1 MTTRQYLSQI
11 EKYDNL
17 IHNKIIEEEQL
28 NILSM
33 SVKSAP
39 IGEKVQ
45 TSSKQDPMGDMVAKI
60 IDLREEISKMAT
72 DFLEQKQ
79 EIIRTI
85 EKVEDPILY
94 DVLFKRYVEYK
105 TLLSIADELGYS
117 EVTIKRLH
125 LKAIKAIRNIKGF
138 ES

>member
-17 IHNKIIEEEQL
+17 IHNKLIEEEQL

-33 SVKSAP
+33 SVNSAP

-45 TSSKQDPMGDMVAKI
+45 TSVKQDPMGDMVAKI
-60 IDLREEISKMAT
+60 IDLREEISKMAI

-85 EKVEDPILY
+85 EMVNDPILY
-94 DVLFKRYVEYK
+94 NILFKRYVEYK
-105 TLLSIADELGYS
+105 KFPNIADELGYS
-117 EVTIKRLH
+117 EASIKRLH
-125 LKAIKAIRNIKGF
+125 LKAVTTIKNLKGF

>member
-85 EKVEDPILY
+85 EAVEDPILY

-105 TLLSIADELGYS
+105 TLLNIADELGYS

-125 LKAIKAIRNIKGF
+125 LKAVKAIKNIKGF